1 MNIDYNKIL
10 KVTKLNYEQL
20 DKDTLLFDNIVIG
33 IEKTED
39 EVKEIY
45 LNIELWTDSNDLR
58 IVEVYPDD
66 SGSSIEDLLS
76 EEYYNHIKKLVENA
90 TNKKYK
96 WSDRNEI

>member
-1 MNIDYNKIL
+1 MNKDYNKIL

-45 LNIELWTDSNDLR
+45 LNIELWTDENNALK

-66 SGSSIEDLLS
+66 NGSSIEDLLS

-90 TNKKYK
+90 TN
-96 WSDRNEI
+96 